1 MRLDSGIMIDM
12 KSSLSD
18 QLKDIS
24 LKVTD
29 QRKAILSIFSEIS
42 QPLDVEDIKLL
53 LKKKNILADQ
63 ATIYRIL
70 KTFSE
75 KSIVRKI
82 SLHEGK
88 THYELA
94 DRPHHHHIVC
104 ISCGTILD
112 IEECG
117 IDSMEREIEKKT
129 GFTIQSHS
137 FELFGKCSKC
147 K

>member
-1 MRLDSGIMIDM
+1 MKNSTSEQLKSLDLKITEPRMALLEIL
-12 KSSLSD
+12 SLSS
-18 QLKDIS
+18 K
-24 LKVTD
+24 
-29 QRKAILSIFSEIS
+29 
-42 QPLDVEDIKLL
+42 PLDAEDIKKG
-53 LKKKNILADQ
+53 LKEKNISADQ

-75 KSIVRKI
+75 KNIVHKI
-82 SLHEGK
+82 ALEEGK

-94 DRPHHHHIVC
+94 NRPHHHHVVC
-104 ISCGTILD
+104 TSCGTILD

-117 IDSMEREIEKKT
+117 MESVEREIERKT
-129 GFTIQSHS
+129 GFTVLSHS